1 MSGRTCTGCGL
12 KTRCSYG
19 RWPDRHPRVAAAFAG
34 LTGVVNLSDK
44 HRTAAMALV
53 VPGTPVGLAA
63 VATYPVVFVPLI
75 VLFGVALVMVVG
87 HEGTRRNPACWRTD
101 CPAIRKFQQTRAT
114 ISEQTPYTLH
124 NPHRP
129 PASRQVRA
137 LPGGR
142 QISEGGGY
150 SESRAPSVFRQ
161 RVFN

>member
-1 MSGRTCTGCGL
+1 MTPITADVPAIEKCLPETRARPLPSDIISRMSGQTCTGCGL

-44 HRTAAMALV
+44 HRTAATALV
-53 VPGTPVGLAA
+53 VPGTLVGLAA

-114 ISEQTPYTLH
+114 ISEQTP
-124 NPHRP
+124 
-129 PASRQVRA
+129 
-137 LPGGR
+137 
-142 QISEGGGY
+142 
-150 SESRAPSVFRQ
+150 
-161 RVFN
+161 